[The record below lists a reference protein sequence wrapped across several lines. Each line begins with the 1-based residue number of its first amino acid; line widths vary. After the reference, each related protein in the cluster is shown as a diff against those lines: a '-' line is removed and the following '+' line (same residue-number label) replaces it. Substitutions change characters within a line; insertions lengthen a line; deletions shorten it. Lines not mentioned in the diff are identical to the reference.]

1 MCCNNYYRPSFNTC
15 GCRNYS
21 TVVRTIVGPMG
32 PAGPQGPVGP
42 VGPTGATGATG
53 PQGPVGPVGPSP
65 IEDLA
70 IASLTNTA
78 AATITDLGDYIPFN
92 NTNTV
97 QNATVTDSD
106 SITVTN
112 GGTYY
117 ITYGLND
124 ATATGDTG
132 VSLYINNTENVNT
145 TLNIS
150 DTVTSASG
158 GIILNLSAGD
168 SISLGKSVNATPITL
183 SAGTMNAYL
192 NIIPITN

>member
-1 MCCNNYYRPSFNTC
+1 MCCNNFFRPYVNTC

-21 TVVRTIVGPMG
+21 SVVRTIVGPMG
-32 PAGPQGPVGP
+32 PA
-42 VGPTGATGATG
+42 
-53 PQGPVGPVGPSP
+53 GPVGPSP

-78 AATITDLGDYIPFN
+78 ATTITALGDYVPFS

-97 QNATVTDSD
+97 QNATVTNSD
-106 SITVTN
+106 TITITN

-117 ITYGLND
+117 VTYGLNN
-124 ATATGDTG
+124 ATTTGTTG

-145 TLNIS
+145 TLTIS
-150 DTVTSASG
+150 DTISSSSG
-158 GIILNLSAGD
+158 AIILNLSAGD
-168 SISLGKSVNATPITL
+168 TISLGKSVNATPITL

-192 NIIPITN
+192 NIIPLKQL